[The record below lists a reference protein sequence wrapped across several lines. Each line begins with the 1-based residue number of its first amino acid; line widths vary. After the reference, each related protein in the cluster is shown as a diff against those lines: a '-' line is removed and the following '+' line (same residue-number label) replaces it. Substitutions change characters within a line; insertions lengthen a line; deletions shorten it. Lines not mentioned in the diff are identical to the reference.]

1 MSLGKNRGSRGDF
14 GVGVG
19 ARSPWRVG
27 RSSCCFWS
35 TISHQHSIT
44 TASTSQS
51 LPAAWQEL
59 PFFFWDAPRPVLLC
73 GIIVSINP
81 AVHSSWMG
89 SPLLTSAMQFPRLQT
104 PKLPPRTPQAGML
117 PWVLPGTEL
126 GNSHTWCWTPFSPS
140 HSKTRSSYCD
150 LGDLKASQ
158 RLPWL
163 DRN

>member
-27 RSSCCFWS
+27 RNSCCFRS
-35 TISHQHSIT
+35 IISHQHSIT

-51 LPAAWQEL
+51 LLLQPGRNSF
-59 PFFFWDAPRPVLLC
+59 FFFWDVPRPVLLC

-104 PKLPPRTPQAGML
+104 SKLPLRTPQAGML
-117 PWVLPGTEL
+117 PWVLPGREL
-126 GNSHTWCWTPFSPS
+126 GNSQTWCWTPFPPHTPKPGAVIVTSVV
-140 HSKTRSSYCD
+140 
-150 LGDLKASQ
+150 
-158 RLPWL
+158 
-163 DRN
+163 

>member
-27 RSSCCFWS
+27 RNSCCFRNI
-35 TISHQHSIT
+35 ISHQHSIT

-51 LPAAWQEL
+51 LLLQPGRNS
-59 PFFFWDAPRPVLLC
+59 FFFWDVPRPVLLC

-104 PKLPPRTPQAGML
+104 SKLPLRTPPGWNAAMGAARKRTGQQPDL
-117 PWVLPGTEL
+117 VLD
-126 GNSHTWCWTPFSPS
+126 PFSPPHTPKPGAVIVTS
-140 HSKTRSSYCD
+140 VV
-150 LGDLKASQ
+150 
-158 RLPWL
+158 
-163 DRN
+163 